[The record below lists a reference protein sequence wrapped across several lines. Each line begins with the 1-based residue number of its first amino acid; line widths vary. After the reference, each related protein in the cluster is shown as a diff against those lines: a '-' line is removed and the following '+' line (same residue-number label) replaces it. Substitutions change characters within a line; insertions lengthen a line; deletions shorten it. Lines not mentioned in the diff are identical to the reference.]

1 MPLSPEEWY
10 AQKYGNSLEG
20 GNDFSKILTIES
32 NGKHT
37 DAQGNL
43 TTSPMGAKGISQIMP
58 ATGKDPGYGITPL
71 QDESEEEYTRVG
83 NEYYNAMLQEFDGDK
98 EKAAAAYNTGPGNL
112 KKALKRAE
120 ESGGDWK
127 QFVADETKQYV
138 TKFNA
143 LTTKINNPP
152 KKDVNNKIQSPEEW
166 LSARYPSELKN
177 GQEVTL
183 DFENDQIGEVT
194 SLPEQ
199 EPSFNVEE
207 AQDAF
212 GINPVTQAS
221 ATGVA
226 KGLFEDPI
234 NAVMQFSGPEERA
247 RITRLDEAY
256 QIQREKAGVT
266 GFDFPRLAGNILSP
280 MTLGGASAGAVLGGK
295 AFSASSKLKTM
306 FNPKVIQGA
315 GAAVGGG
322 AFLPVQSDTEET
334 DQFILDKIAQTGL
347 SAALGGGFAKVI
359 GGLTPTLK
367 EGAAEQIARGVKVA
381 PGHAYEGVPG
391 WVYRQID
398 NVLTLGE
405 SLSNPVRLSFVKS
418 SADEVLS
425 GINGKVPAGLIDGQA
440 MVKYTQGVIG
450 KYYDDALADINLVN
464 LDNAYINGV
473 KATMARAKG
482 ELNKEEFKQ
491 FQRFVEGNLKSK
503 VKGMGDSL
511 EVDGQQLKQLDR
523 FFKDMSRK
531 FKNAT
536 DYRGMS
542 LHNLYND
549 LLLNNSAFISRVDP
563 SGRVKAA
570 DAAFAKLVR
579 ISKSSE
585 SASGRSGNFSPLQ
598 LMKESTRQAN
608 STIQGGAGN
617 APMQSFSKKAM
628 NVIGGEEDKVAL
640 TYRSLAVGSRIVSG
654 SALMWASPVIAVP
667 IMVAGGLSYAAAKAL
682 LKTPGKARLFMEKS
696 LQKVSPRIIN
706 SIVTRALE
714 EEEAGKKK

>member
-1 MPLSPEEWY
+1 MSPEEWY
-10 AQKYGNSLEG
+10 AQKYGQPLESG
-20 GNDFSKILTIES
+20 EDDFSKIISIES
-32 NGKHT
+32 NGKHR

-43 TTSPMGAKGISQIMP
+43 ITSSAGAKGITQIMP
-58 ATGKDPGYGITPL
+58 ATAKDPGYGITPL

-83 NEYYNAMLQEFDGDK
+83 KEYFNAMLEEFDGDK

-112 KKALKRAE
+112 QKALKRAE
-120 ESGGDWK
+120 ETGGDWK

-138 TKFNA
+138 TKFNN
-143 LTTKINNPP
+143 LSTKTSSP
-152 KKDVNNKIQSPEEW
+152 KEVVNNKKLSPEEW
-166 LSARYPSELKN
+166 LKAKYPSELQN
-177 GQEVTL
+177 GQEITL
-183 DFENDQIGEVT
+183 NFENDQIGEVRP
-194 SLPEQ
+194 LPTQ
-199 EPSFNVEE
+199 ESSFNVEE

-212 GINPVTQAS
+212 GINPATQAR
-221 ATGVA
+221 ATGFA

-266 GFDFPRLAGNILSP
+266 GFDFPRLAGNIASP

-295 AFSASSKLKTM
+295 MFSASTKLKTM
-306 FNPKVIQGA
+306 FNPKVIEGA
-315 GAAVGGG
+315 GAAIGGG
-322 AFLPVQSDTEET
+322 AFLPVQSADEET
-334 DQFILDKIAQTGL
+334 DQFILDKLAQTGV
-347 SAALGGGFAKVI
+347 SAILGGGFAKVI
-359 GGLTPTLK
+359 AGLTPTLK
-367 EGAAEQIARGVKVA
+367 AGAAEQIARGVKVA

-425 GINGKVPAGLIDGQA
+425 GIGGKVPAGLKDGQEV
-440 MVKYTQGVIG
+440 VKYTNRVIG
-450 KYYDDALADINLVN
+450 KYYDDALGDINLVN

-482 ELNKEEFKQ
+482 ELNKQEYKQ
-491 FQRFVEGNLKSK
+491 FQQFVEGNLKSK
-503 VKGMGDSL
+503 LKNMKDGL

-523 FFKDMSRK
+523 FFKGMSQK

-542 LHNLYND
+542 LHLLYKD
-549 LLLNNSAFISRVDP
+549 LGANNSAFISRVDP
-563 SGRVKAA
+563 TGRVRAA
-570 DAAFAKLVR
+570 DAAFEKLVR
-579 ISKSSE
+579 VSKSSE
-585 SASGRSGNFSPLQ
+585 AASGRGGNFSPLQ
-598 LMKESTRQAN
+598 LMKTSTSQAN

-617 APMQSFSKKAM
+617 APLQSFSKKAM

-682 LKTPGKARLFMEKS
+682 LKTPSKARIFMEKS

-714 EEEAGKKK
+714 EEATGKEE